1 MPQDDLSDF
10 ERALDWYP
18 PAYWGNRL
26 NLLLLADAEPL
37 VDPRDYLRR
46 LDQPNLVGEAR
57 EFSIEPELAWPFP
70 TFRVDTRPSAQQV
83 QLQLADGVER
93 AKRFLPTQR
102 DLAGM
107 ISAQATLL
115 HPDVVALMVVDGLSY
130 YDLDEASAAQPIIVD
145 GVTIT
150 DHGYRQVIG
159 SPPVSARLFRAGY
172 MDQRGYSFFDR
183 KANDLAADL
192 FHPFADIQLTRVRQ
206 FAEVL
211 ADLEARPVTHTY
223 VQVTSPGLDGI
234 CHQHPDAPPVQYYLQ
249 SLLQKFTK
257 LVECLSARHSSVLA
271 FLTSDHGILWRE
283 GFEPGTWRIA
293 SGLAPEDCIRGRY
306 VRGAI
311 MRDYTVVVQGDG
323 STYSLLKYPYLARDW
338 RSNEWGMHGGI
349 SAWESIVPLITRF
362 TG

>member
-1 MPQDDLSDF
+1 MFQDDLSEF

-18 PAYWGNRL
+18 PAYSGNRL
-26 NLLLLADAEPL
+26 NALLLASGDPL
-37 VDPRDYLRR
+37 LDPADYLRR
-46 LDQPNLVGEAR
+46 LDGPSLVNEVR
-57 EFSIEPELAWPFP
+57 EFALEPQVAWPFP
-70 TFRVDTRPSAQQV
+70 RFHINTRPAVHEV

-102 DLAGM
+102 DVADIITSETASM
-107 ISAQATLL
+107 R
-115 HPDVVALMVVDGLSY
+115 PDIVLLMVVDGLSY
-130 YDLDEASAAQPIIVD
+130 YDLDEATAAEPIIVD

-159 SPPVSARLFRAGY
+159 SPPVSARLFGAGY
-172 MDQRGYSFFDR
+172 VDQRGYSFFDT
-183 KANDLAADL
+183 KTNSLAGDL

-206 FAEVL
+206 FGEVV
-211 ADLEARPVTHTY
+211 ADLEAKPVRHAY

-234 CHQHPDAPPVQYYLQ
+234 CHQHPDVPPVHYYLQ
-249 SLLQKFTK
+249 SLLQKFDN
-257 LVECLSARHSSVLA
+257 LVECLSAQHTSVLA

-283 GFEPGTWRIA
+283 EFEASTWRIA
-293 SGLAPEDCIRGRY
+293 WGLVPEDCTRGRY

-311 MRDYTVVVQGDG
+311 MRDYTVVVQGEG

-349 SAWESIVPLITRF
+349 SAWESIVPLITRSV
-362 TG
+362 G